1 MSEMKPSISSGRK
14 FSAVWIVPLVALV
27 IGLSMAIHH
36 VMTQGP
42 TITIDFKTAESL
54 QGGKTQVRLLNVD
67 IGVVES
73 VALKEDMSG
82 VTATV
87 KLGPEARPLL
97 HEDTRFWVVRPRV
110 GAGGVS
116 GLSTLLGGTYIEMS
130 PGVGSDKQREFV
142 GLEEPPQTPLDAP
155 GVRLT
160 LLSKRAGSL
169 SVGESVVFRGYNVG
183 RIESMEFD
191 EEGRQVRYD
200 IFVDAPFHKLI
211 NSNTR
216 FWNVSGISLKASAE
230 GIQVEMGTMDTLL
243 LGGVAFD
250 APPGLRPGSAVDNGR
265 EYLLYDSYDDI
276 LKNPYKHGLYY
287 VVSFTQSVRGLEPG
301 APVVYRGIPIGRVE
315 RILLKELSADNLSKV
330 ITVEGLRQENV
341 ATGQAIPV
349 LIYLEPGRMELP
361 DNQTSITIL
370 KQLVE
375 SGVPKGLRAT
385 LMTGNLLT
393 GKQLISVDYY
403 PDEEPAELGEFEQY
417 VVIPTIETGVVR
429 LEQQLRG
436 FLDRLDALPLE
447 ETVAGVNKVL
457 DTADNSLASLTKT
470 LDSANSIIGSDD
482 TKRLSSELVATLGE
496 LRSVLTGITPDSEMY
511 QGLGSTINSLNGSL
525 ENLDAL
531 IRKVSDKPNSLI
543 FSSSPEMD
551 PIPEA
556 RP

>member
-14 FSAVWIVPLVALV
+14 FTAVWIVPLVALV
-27 IGLSMAIHH
+27 IGLSMGIHH
-36 VMTQGP
+36 FMTQGP

-54 QGGKTQVRLLNVD
+54 QGGKTKVRLLNVD

-73 VALKEDMSG
+73 VALKENISG

-130 PGVGSDKQREFV
+130 PGTGSDKQREFV

-191 EEGRQVRYD
+191 EKGRQVRYD

-216 FWNVSGISLKASAE
+216 FWNVSGISLTASAE
-230 GIQVEMGTMDTLL
+230 GFQVEMGTMDTLL

-265 EYLLYDSYDDI
+265 EYHLYESYDDI
-276 LKNPYKHGLYY
+276 LKNPYTYGLYY
-287 VVSFTQSVRGLEPG
+287 VVSFSQSVRGLEPG
-301 APVVYRGIPIGRVE
+301 APVEYRGIPIGRVE
-315 RILLKELSADNLSKV
+315 RILLKELTANNLSKV
-330 ITVEGLRQENV
+330 ITAEGLSKENST
-341 ATGQAIPV
+341 AGQAIPV
-349 LIYLEPGRMELP
+349 LIYLEPARMALP
-361 DNQTSITIL
+361 DNQESIVAL
-370 KQLVE
+370 KQAIE
-375 SGVPKGLRAT
+375 GGVPKGLRAT

-393 GKQLISVDYY
+393 GKQLVNVDFF
-403 PDEEPAELGEFEQY
+403 PEEEPAELGAFEQY
-417 VVIPTIETGVVR
+417 VTIPTIETGVGR
-429 LEQQLRG
+429 LENQLRS

-457 DTADNSLASLTKT
+457 GTADNSLSSLTET
-470 LDSANSIIGSDD
+470 LDSVNNIVDSDD
-482 TKRLSSELVATLGE
+482 SRRLSSELVATLGE
-496 LRSVLTGITPDSEMY
+496 LRSALTGIAPDSEMY
-511 QGLGSTINSLNGSL
+511 QGLGATITSLNGSL

-543 FSSSPEMD
+543 FPSSPEMD